1 VQEGV
6 RIMLSASVLIFLLS
20 ALALLGSVRSKPLN
34 MWDLVFV
41 GIMCGL
47 GTLVVLSVGWD
58 W

>member
-1 VQEGV
+1 
-6 RIMLSASVLIFLLS
+6 MLSASVLIFLLS